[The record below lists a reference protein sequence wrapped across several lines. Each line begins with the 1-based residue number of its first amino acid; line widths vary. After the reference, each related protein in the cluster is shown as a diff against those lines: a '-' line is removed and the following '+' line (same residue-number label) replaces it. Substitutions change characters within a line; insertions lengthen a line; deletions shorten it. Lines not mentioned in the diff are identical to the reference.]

1 MLFRSLQPDTAV
13 ISCGENNSYGH
24 PHTEVLERLRQ
35 VGTIVY
41 RTDESGAVMLTVSG
55 KRLKLKE
62 HIMALPK

>member
-1 MLFRSLQPDTAV
+1 MLNQLQPDIAV

-24 PHTEVLERLRQ
+24 PHTEVLERLWQ